1 MGKFC
6 VAYGCNNNS
15 KECKDK
21 GISLHMFPKDPTLRE
36 QWAFA
41 MKRKGF
47 KPTKNSSVCSVH
59 FRPEDFEVDD
69 KSQIRERKRAHLKK
83 NVIPTIFTTGLPIH
97 LQTAEKK
104 RRVLQRVNPTPN
116 VKLKF
121 PPVCLDENDENPC
134 CEREAWE
141 NIPVVSSMCRKCALF
156 CGLRIGFIIQ
166 YISTWSSN

>member
-97 LQTAEKK
+97 LQTRLCCW
-104 RRVLQRVNPTPN
+104 RRTASL
-116 VKLKF
+116 
-121 PPVCLDENDENPC
+121 
-134 CEREAWE
+134 
-141 NIPVVSSMCRKCALF
+141 CRWRRC
-156 CGLRIGFIIQ
+156 R
-166 YISTWSSN
+166 STRRPRPGILWSDL